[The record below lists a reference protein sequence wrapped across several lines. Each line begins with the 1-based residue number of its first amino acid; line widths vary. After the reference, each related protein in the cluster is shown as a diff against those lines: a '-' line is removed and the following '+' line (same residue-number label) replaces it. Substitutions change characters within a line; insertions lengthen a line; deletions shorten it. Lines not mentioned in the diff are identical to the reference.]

1 MENLLQAGY
10 GDIVV
15 VHRKTRSKFKG
26 EIALPGDT
34 EYLVLSAWVNTYG
47 TVKMSLL
54 SEENVER
61 FTSRSCTEVV
71 SRQAE
76 LDEKWDKVHRRWMEE
91 TYVPILVTTVRSN
104 ALSHRK
110 GPAPIA
116 RSRNGLSILVRPLA
130 SFHRDD
136 RPNTF
141 WVNKRFCHPDDWWA
155 LGELGPSMAVGIR
168 VPVWL
173 AKKNGVLGDSPPV
186 PVGP

>member
-15 VHRKTRSKFKG
+15 VHRKTRSRFKG

-54 SEENVER
+54 SEENEER

-91 TYVPILVTTVRSN
+91 TYVPILVTTVRS
-104 ALSHRK
+104 AYARPPSQ
-110 GPAPIA
+110 IA
-116 RSRNGLSILVRPLA
+116 RSKNGLSILVRPLA
-130 SFHRDD
+130 SFHRGG
-136 RPNTF
+136 RPYEF

-155 LGELGPSMAVGIR
+155 LDKLGPSMAVGIR
-168 VPVWL
+168 IPVWL
-173 AKKNGVLGDSPPV
+173 AKQNGVLGEV
-186 PVGP
+186 VGHD

>member
-15 VHRKTRSKFKG
+15 VNRKTRSKFRG
-26 EIALPGDT
+26 EIALPGDA
-34 EYLVLSAWVNTYG
+34 EYLVLSAWTNSYG

-54 SEENVER
+54 SEENEER

-91 TYVPILVTTVRSN
+91 TYVPILVTTVQSGHSR
-104 ALSHRK
+104 
-110 GPAPIA
+110 GPTKTA
-116 RSRNGLSILVRPLA
+116 RSRNGLSILVKPLA
-130 SFHRDD
+130 SFHRDN

-173 AKKNGVLGDSPPV
+173 AKRNGVLGETPPI